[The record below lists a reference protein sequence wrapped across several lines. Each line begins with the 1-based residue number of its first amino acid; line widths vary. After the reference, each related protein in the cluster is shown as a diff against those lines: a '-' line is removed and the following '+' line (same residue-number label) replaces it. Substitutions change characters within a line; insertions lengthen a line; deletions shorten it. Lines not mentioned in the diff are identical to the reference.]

1 MKTVQSVDL
10 VVKLLLEYHR
20 ALVARTRDC
29 GPLRL
34 GFIED
39 SEKERLKLDSNVSQ
53 LVTKGLKQQ
62 KITSRLTGIRR
73 TQLSTS
79 FNELQPVP

>member
-1 MKTVQSVDL
+1 MSPCFDASRCLIKTDVMKTVQSVDL

-20 ALVARTRDC
+20 TLVARTRDC

-39 SEKERLKLDSNVSQ
+39 SEKER
-53 LVTKGLKQQ
+53 GLLAE
-62 KITSRLTGIRR
+62 IG
-73 TQLSTS
+73 
-79 FNELQPVP
+79 F